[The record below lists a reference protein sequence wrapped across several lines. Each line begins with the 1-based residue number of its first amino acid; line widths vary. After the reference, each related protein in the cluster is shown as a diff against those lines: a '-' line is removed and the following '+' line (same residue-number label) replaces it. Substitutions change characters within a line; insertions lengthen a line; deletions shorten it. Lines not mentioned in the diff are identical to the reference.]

1 MDRTGE
7 GHGGNSGGLWGWG
20 GGRGASDGGRRKSLL
35 YRLFGRFAG
44 IRRTHLAVTVALG
57 VIAIFILIG
66 ASWLYTNDSD
76 FCGLRCHT
84 MRPYY
89 TAYANSSHAR
99 VPCVSCHLGIGF
111 SFGTVVRKSYDGR
124 DLVSEALKLY
134 SLPIKAES
142 LRPARE
148 TCEKCHWTQAF
159 YFDQVKIITHFGN
172 DPANT
177 PEKTVL
183 ALSIGGGLAREGLG
197 YGIHWHVQNPVTF
210 IAQGPDSQVIPWVSA
225 TINGKQVVYK
235 DPTAGLT
242 DKDIAAAKK
251 KTMDCIDCHNVVT
264 HGFASPET
272 VVDTVLTQKLADAR
286 LPSFRAKAVSAIS
299 ANLGDSVKM
308 NAALDALANSYAN
321 DPALPADVKKAAGPS
336 VKAVKD
342 YATKSAF
349 PQAKIIWSTYP
360 NNVGHK
366 DFPGC
371 FRCHDGRH
379 VTSDAGV
386 PPERKVIR
394 LHCNICHNIPIAAT
408 GTRTPAPVPVV
419 RAAQP
424 ASHLAATWMA
434 DHRVRATSA
443 ECQSCHTVS
452 PTDPNSFC
460 ANSKC
465 HATQWQYAKVLPAI
479 PHRGACTTCHTST
492 APPTAAT
499 CRNCHTSL
507 PGLHRAGGDEREGG
521 DEGGAGGEGHSQVAC
536 QTCHTAHSWAV
547 QPRGACESCHKD
559 RTGHHPGT
567 PCAGCHSF
575 RGT

>member
-1 MDRTGE
+1 M
-7 GHGGNSGGLWGWG
+7 
-20 GGRGASDGGRRKSLL
+20 L

-44 IRRTHLAVTVALG
+44 IRRVNLAIIVALG
-57 VIAIFILIG
+57 VIAVFILLG

-84 MRPYY
+84 MKPYY
-89 TAYANSSHAR
+89 AAYSNSSHAR

-111 SFGTVVRKSYDGR
+111 SFGYVARKSYDGR

-134 SLPIKAES
+134 SLPIRAES

-159 YFDQVKIITHFGN
+159 HFDEVRIVTHFGN

-210 IAQGPDSQVIPWVSA
+210 VGNDQYVSWVSA
-225 TINGKQVVYK
+225 NINGKQITWK
-235 DPTAGLT
+235 DSDAGGGAPKTLLDT
-242 DKDIAAAKK
+242 RP

-272 VVDTVLTQKLADAR
+272 VVDTVLAQKLADAR
-286 LPSFRAKAVSAIS
+286 LPSFRSKAVGAIS
-299 ANLGDSVKM
+299 ANLGDTAKM
-308 NAALDALANSYAN
+308 TAALDALANSYAN
-321 DPALPADVKKAAGPS
+321 DPTLPVDVRKAAGPS

-342 YATKSAF
+342 YASKAAF
-349 PQAKIIWSTYP
+349 PQAKITWSTYP

-379 VTSDAGV
+379 VTDDATV
-386 PPERKVIR
+386 PPERKVVR
-394 LHCNICHNIPIAAT
+394 LHCNICHNIPTVAT
-408 GTRTPAPVPVV
+408 GTQTPAPIPVV
-419 RAAQP
+419 KAAQP

-434 DHRVRATSA
+434 DHRVQATDPG
-443 ECQSCHTVS
+443 CKSCHTVS

-460 ANSKC
+460 SNSKC
-465 HATQWQYAKVLPAI
+465 HATRWQFAKVLPTV

-507 PGLHRAGGDEREGG
+507 PGLHSVGRDEREGG
-521 DEGGAGGEGHSQVAC
+521 DEGEGGGGAPEGAAHSQVAC
-536 QTCHTAHSWAV
+536 QTCHAPHTWAV
-547 QPRGACESCHKD
+547 QPRSTCESCHTN
-559 RTGHHPGT
+559 RISHHPGT
-567 PCAGCHSF
+567 PCANCHSF